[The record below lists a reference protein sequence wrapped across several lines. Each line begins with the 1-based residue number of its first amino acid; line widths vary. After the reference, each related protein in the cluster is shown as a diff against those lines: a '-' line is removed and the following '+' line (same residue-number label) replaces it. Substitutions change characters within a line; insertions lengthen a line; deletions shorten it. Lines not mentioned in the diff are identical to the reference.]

1 MTPSNSV
8 PAGGRRASELFASYQ
23 REIYE
28 STDRLFAGLM
38 GFQWIA
44 GIVFALWVSP
54 LAWFGSV
61 SRTHIHVWA
70 AVVVGGIISLFPALL
85 GLLRPGRAST
95 RYTIAAAQMLMG
107 ALLIHLTGGR
117 LETHFHVFGSLAFL
131 AFYRDWRVL
140 IPATIVVALDHMLRG
155 MFWPQSVYG
164 VLVVSQWRW
173 VEHAAWVIFEDVF
186 LVVSCLRSVAE
197 MRETAERTATL
208 EQEIRT
214 RQQAEIDAR
223 NAWARNDGILDVALD
238 CVMLVDDSGRIVQF
252 NPAAERTFGYAA
264 AEAVGTPLD
273 ALIVRGDQTGPQR
286 EGLARYLASGQT
298 AVLNR
303 RLELSAVRKS
313 GETFPVEVAFAP
325 ISLEGSAMFAGY
337 MRDITER
344 RQAEAALAE
353 RMSLASLTA
362 AVGLALTR
370 SADSRTMLQH
380 CAEALVQHLHGGLAR
395 IWTLDEHEPALDLQA
410 SAGYYI
416 GLDGPLVRVPVGRFA
431 IGRIAAE
438 RRCRLDAAGNVDP
451 QIGDPDW
458 ARRERMVAFAG
469 YPLLLDGRL
478 LGVMAIYADHAF
490 SASALDAMTVV
501 ADGIALGIERRRA
514 ERELARY
521 TQDLERAHKTE
532 RQNAEQLAKLVDQLR
547 VTQGQAEAATRAKSD
562 FLASM
567 SHELRTPLNAI
578 ILYSELLQEEADDRG
593 QDGSVADLQKIQSAG
608 KHLLDLIN
616 GILDLS
622 KIEAGK
628 MTLSLER
635 FEIRAMIDDL
645 VDTVGPLVEQRG
657 NVLTVNCAAEAGSMV
672 ADFMKTRQILLNLL
686 SNAGKF
692 TRDGAITLDVRKVA
706 IEGREVVQFNVVD
719 TGVGMTTE
727 QADRIFD
734 AFTQADVTTTRKYG
748 GTGLGLAIVSRFC
761 ALMGGEVSVES
772 RSGHGSSF
780 VVRLPADV
788 VDEAAEATRS
798 AAVAGPA

>member
-1 MTPSNSV
+1 MTSDPMAAV
-8 PAGGRRASELFASYQ
+8 GRRANELFTSYQ
-23 REIYE
+23 RDIYK

-54 LAWFGSV
+54 LAWYGSV

-70 AVVVGGIISLFPALL
+70 AVIVGGIISLFPALL

-95 RYTIAAAQMLMG
+95 RYTIAVAQMLMG

-164 VLVVSQWRW
+164 VLAVSQWRW
-173 VEHAAWVIFEDVF
+173 VEHAAWVAFEDVF

-197 MRETAERTATL
+197 MRDTAERTATL

-238 CVMLVDDSGRIVQF
+238 CVVLMDESGRIVQF

-273 ALIVRGDQTGPQR
+273 ALIVPSDQLGSHR

-303 RLELSAVRKS
+303 RLELSAVRKG
-313 GETFPVEVAFAP
+313 GETFPVEVAIAP

-370 SADSRTMLQH
+370 SADSRAMLQH

-410 SAGYYI
+410 SAGHYI
-416 GLDGPLVRVPVGRFA
+416 GLDGALLRVPVGRFS

-438 RRCRLDAAGNVDP
+438 RRWRLDDAANVDP

-458 ARRERMVAFAG
+458 VRRERMVAFAG
-469 YPLLLDGRL
+469 YPLLLEGKL
-478 LGVMAIYADHAF
+478 LGVMAIYADHKF
-490 SASALDAMTVV
+490 SPSALDALAVV
-501 ADGIALGIERRRA
+501 ADGIALGIERKRA

-521 TQDLERAHKTE
+521 TTDLEQAHNTE
-532 RQNAEQLAKLVDQLR
+532 RRNAEQLAKLVDQLR

-578 ILYSELLQEEADDRG
+578 ILYSELLQEEAGDQG
-593 QDGSVADLQKIQSAG
+593 QQGSVADLQKIQSAG

-635 FEIRAMIDDL
+635 FEVRAMIDDL
-645 VDTVGPLVEQRG
+645 LDTVGPLIEQRG
-657 NVLTVNCAAEAGSMV
+657 NALTVTCGEDVGSMV

-692 TRDGAITLDVRKVA
+692 TRDGAIALDVQRAAVG
-706 IEGREVVQFNVVD
+706 GRAGVRFSVSD
-719 TGVGMTTE
+719 TGVGMTAAQT
-727 QADRIFD
+727 DRIFD

-761 ALMGGEVSVES
+761 QLMGGSVSVES
-772 RSGHGSSF
+772 RPGHGSSF
-780 VVRLPADV
+780 FVQLPIDV
-788 VDEAAEATRS
+788 VDEGVESSRAAG
-798 AAVAGPA
+798 VAGTA

>member
-1 MTPSNSV
+1 
-8 PAGGRRASELFASYQ
+8 
-23 REIYE
+23 
-28 STDRLFAGLM
+28 
-38 GFQWIA
+38 
-44 GIVFALWVSP
+44 
-54 LAWFGSV
+54 
-61 SRTHIHVWA
+61 
-70 AVVVGGIISLFPALL
+70 
-85 GLLRPGRAST
+85 
-95 RYTIAAAQMLMG
+95 
-107 ALLIHLTGGR
+107 
-117 LETHFHVFGSLAFL
+117 
-131 AFYRDWRVL
+131 
-140 IPATIVVALDHMLRG
+140 
-155 MFWPQSVYG
+155 
-164 VLVVSQWRW
+164 
-173 VEHAAWVIFEDVF
+173 
-186 LVVSCLRSVAE
+186 
-197 MRETAERTATL
+197 
-208 EQEIRT
+208 
-214 RQQAEIDAR
+214 
-223 NAWARNDGILDVALD
+223 VALD
-238 CVMLVDDSGRIVQF
+238 CVVLMDESGRIVQF

-273 ALIVRGDQTGPQR
+273 ALIVPADQLGSHR

-303 RLELSAVRKS
+303 RIELSAVRKG
-313 GETFPVEVAFAP
+313 GETFPVEVAIAP

-380 CAEALVQHLHGGLAR
+380 CAEALIQHLHGGLAR
-395 IWTLDEHEPALDLQA
+395 IWTLDEHEPVLDLQA
-410 SAGYYI
+410 SAGQYI
-416 GLDGPLVRVPVGRFA
+416 GLDGPLLRVPVGRFTV
-431 IGRIAAE
+431 GRIAAE
-438 RRCRLDAAGNVDP
+438 RRWRLDDAANVDP

-458 ARRERMVAFAG
+458 VRRERMIAFAG
-469 YPLLLDGRL
+469 YPLLLEGKL
-478 LGVMAIYADHAF
+478 LCVMAIYADHAL
-490 SASALDAMTVV
+490 SPSALDAMAVV
-501 ADGIALGIERRRA
+501 ADGIALGIERKRA

-521 TQDLERAHKTE
+521 TRDLEQAHNTE

-578 ILYSELLQEEADDRG
+578 ILYSELLQEEADDQGGRG
-593 QDGSVADLQKIQSAG
+593 AIPDLQKIQSAG

-635 FEIRAMIDDL
+635 FEVRAMIDDL
-645 VDTVGPLVEQRG
+645 LDTVGPLIEQRS
-657 NVLTVNCAAEAGSMV
+657 NVLTVNCGDEVGSMV

-692 TRDGAITLDVRKVA
+692 TRDGAIALEVQRVTFSGRPCVRFSVT
-706 IEGREVVQFNVVD
+706 D
-719 TGVGMTTE
+719 TGVGMTPQQT
-727 QADRIFD
+727 DRIFD

-761 ALMGGEVSVES
+761 QLMGGSVSVES
-772 RSGHGSSF
+772 RPGHGSSF
-780 VVRLPADV
+780 FVQLPLEV
-788 VDEAAEATRS
+788 VDEGVEATR
-798 AAVAGPA
+798 AAGVAGTA

>member
-1 MTPSNSV
+1 MTTV
-8 PAGGRRASELFASYQ
+8 EAAPAVGRRASELFSSHQ
-23 REIYE
+23 REIYR

-38 GFQWIA
+38 GFQWLA

-54 LAWFGSV
+54 LAWYGSV

-70 AVVVGGIISLFPALL
+70 AIVVGGIISLFPALL
-85 GLLRPGRAST
+85 GLLRPGRPST
-95 RYTIAAAQMLMG
+95 RYTIAVAQMLMG

-117 LETHFHVFGSLAFL
+117 IETHFHVFGSLAFL

-155 MFWPQSVYG
+155 IFWPQSVYG
-164 VLVVSQWRW
+164 VLVVSEWRW

-186 LVVSCLRSVAE
+186 LVVSCRRSVAE
-197 MRETAERTATL
+197 MQEIAERTATL

-214 RQQAEIDAR
+214 RQQAENDAR

-238 CVMLVDDSGRIVQF
+238 CVILVDESGRIVQF
-252 NPAAERTFGYAA
+252 NPAAERTFGYSAS
-264 AEAVGTPLD
+264 EAVGTLL
-273 ALIVRGDQTGPQR
+273 AELIVPGDQPGSHPA
-286 EGLARYLASGQT
+286 GLVPYLTNGET
-298 AVLNR
+298 DVLNR
-303 RLELSAVRKS
+303 RIELSAVRKG
-313 GETFPVEVAFAP
+313 GETFPVEVAIAP
-325 ISLEGSAMFAGY
+325 ISSDGSAMFAGY

-344 RQAEAALAE
+344 RQSEAALAE

-362 AVGLALTR
+362 SVGLALTR
-370 SADSRTMLQH
+370 GADSRAMLQQ
-380 CAEALVQHLHGGLAR
+380 CAEALVQYLDGGLAR
-395 IWTLDEHEPALDLQA
+395 IWTLNDREPMLELQA
-410 SAGYYI
+410 SAGQCTR
-416 GLDGPLVRVPVGRFA
+416 LDGLHRRLA
-431 IGRIAAE
+431 IGHFTIGTIAE
-438 RRCRLDAAGNVDP
+438 QRRWRLDDAVNVDP

-458 ARRERMVAFAG
+458 VRRDGMVAFAG
-469 YPLLLDGRL
+469 YPLLIDGKL
-478 LGVMAIYADHAF
+478 LGVMAIYGRQRF
-490 SASALDAMTVV
+490 SRSALDTMAVV
-501 ADGIALGIERRRA
+501 ADGMALGIERKRS

-521 TQDLERAHKTE
+521 TRDLEQAHKKE
-532 RQNAEQLAKLVDQLR
+532 RQNAAQLAKLVDQLR

-578 ILYSELLQEEADDRG
+578 ILYSELLQEEADDQGRR
-593 QDGSVADLQKIQSAG
+593 QSVADLQKIQSAG

-635 FEIRAMIDDL
+635 FEVGAMIRDL
-645 VDTVGPLVEQRG
+645 VDTVAPLVEQRH
-657 NVLTVNCAAEAGSMV
+657 NVLTVSCGDDVGSMV
-672 ADFMKTRQILLNLL
+672 ADFTKTRQILLNLL

-692 TRDGAITLDVRKVA
+692 TRDGAIALDVQRATVGDRA
-706 IEGREVVQFNVVD
+706 VIRFSVID
-719 TGVGMTTE
+719 TGVGMTAE

-761 ALMGGEVSVES
+761 QLMGGSVRVES
-772 RSGHGSSF
+772 RPECGSSF
-780 VVRLPADV
+780 IVHLPIEVVDADV
-788 VDEAAEATRS
+788 D
-798 AAVAGPA
+798 VAKPAGVVGAG

>member
-1 MTPSNSV
+1 MTV
-8 PAGGRRASELFASYQ
+8 DIAQAVQRRASELFTSYQ
-23 REIYE
+23 RDIYK

-54 LAWFGSV
+54 LAWSGVV
-61 SRTHIHVWA
+61 SRTHVHVWA
-70 AVVVGGIISLFPALL
+70 AIVVGGIISLFPALL
-85 GLLRPGRAST
+85 GLFRPGRPST

-140 IPATIVVALDHMLRG
+140 VPATIVVALDHMLRG
-155 MFWPQSVYG
+155 AFWPQSVYG
-164 VLVVSQWRW
+164 VLVASQWRW

-186 LVVSCLRSVAE
+186 LVVSCLRSVKE
-197 MRETAERTATL
+197 LRETAERTATL

-214 RQQAEIDAR
+214 RQQAETDAK

-238 CVMLVDDSGRIVQF
+238 CVMLMDESGRIVQF

-264 AEAVGTPLD
+264 AEAVGKPL
-273 ALIVRGDQTGPQR
+273 AELIVPEDHLGSDP
-286 EGLARYLASGQT
+286 EGLAPYLTTGPT

-303 RLELSAVRKS
+303 RLELSAVRKG
-313 GETFPVEVAFAP
+313 GEMFPVEVAIAP
-325 ISLEGSAMFAGY
+325 ISSEGSAMFAGY
-337 MRDITER
+337 LRDITER

-362 AVGLALTR
+362 AVGLALTQG
-370 SADSRTMLQH
+370 ADSRAMLQE
-380 CAEALVQHLHGGLAR
+380 CAGSLVQYLDGGLAR
-395 IWTLDEHEPALDLQA
+395 IWTLNEQEPVLELQA
-410 SAGYYI
+410 SAGTHT
-416 GLDGPLVRVPVGRFA
+416 GLDGALKRVPVGDFT
-431 IGRIAAE
+431 IGAIAAE
-438 RRCRLDAAGNVDP
+438 RRRQLDIAANVDP

-458 ARRERMVAFAG
+458 ARREGMVAFAG
-469 YPLLLDGRL
+469 YPLLLDGKL
-478 LGVMAIYADHAF
+478 LGVMAIYARQRF
-490 SASALDAMTVV
+490 SRSALEAMAVV
-501 ADGIALGIERRRA
+501 ADGIALGVERKRS

-521 TQDLERAHKTE
+521 TRDLEQAHTTE

-547 VTQGQAEAATRAKSD
+547 VTQGKAEAATRAKSD

-578 ILYSELLQEEADDRG
+578 ILYSELLQEEAGDQDR
-593 QDGSVADLQKIQSAG
+593 QGSVADLQKIQSAG

-635 FEIRAMIDDL
+635 FEIGAMIDDL
-645 VDTVGPLVEQRG
+645 LDTVGPLVEQRS
-657 NVLTVNCAAEAGSMV
+657 NVLTVRCGDDVGSMV

-692 TRDGAITLDVRKVA
+692 TRDGAIALEVQRVTVGGRPLVRFSV
-706 IEGREVVQFNVVD
+706 ID
-719 TGVGMTTE
+719 TGVGMTSQQTE
-727 QADRIFD
+727 KVFE

-761 ALMGGEVSVES
+761 QLMGGSVSVES
-772 RSGHGSSF
+772 RPGHGSTF
-780 VVRLPADV
+780 IVQLPLEV
-788 VDEAAEATRS
+788 VDEGVESPKAVG
-798 AAVAGPA
+798 VAGMA